1 MLLSKFFSIIYL
13 YISPYILLSIL
24 HAYPGPSRNRQ
35 PHITKFPPP
44 SLSVSN
50 TVLGVRPSPF
60 LFHIHFSPFQLNIFI
75 LVSSDQITLFQ
86 LFKAQY
92 LCVYAKS
99 SLAFLNPAVRSVSFC
114 FLTAFIHLCFWHIF
128 TV

>member
-1 MLLSKFFSIIYL
+1 MFLSKFFSIIYL

-60 LFHIHFSPFQLNIFI
+60 LFHIHFSPFQLNIST
-75 LVSSDQITLFQ
+75 LASSDQITLFQ
-86 LFKAQY
+86 SFKVQY
-92 LCVYAKS
+92 LCVSAKS
-99 SLAFLNPAVRSVSFC
+99 SLAFLYPAVRSASFY
-114 FLTAFIHLCFWHIF
+114 FLTAFIHQYFRHTF